1 MSDVVI
7 RVARADD
14 AAALARL
21 VTQLGY
27 PATAEQMPARFARL
41 STDENA
47 RAFVAENAG
56 VVLGL
61 ATIHLR
67 FTMNHQ
73 SPIAQLTLL
82 VVDEANR
89 ARGVGRALVQAAE
102 QFAQDRG
109 AKRINVTTALNR
121 GNAHAF
127 YERIGYKHTGRR
139 YGRDFD

>member
-1 MSDVVI
+1 VSDVVI